1 MLGALHLDPSS
12 ETPLYQQL
20 AAQIREMIRAGRLV
34 RGDRLPATRELAGK
48 LGLNRSTVNAAYAL
62 LESEGLIH
70 GHVGRGSFVLAKL
83 PARGVDWAG
92 LLEPAARFSA
102 LAWSTG
108 GDPEG
113 VISFATSRPDESLF
127 PLEEFRATCREVV
140 ESAQA
145 RALLQLGSPSGYA
158 PLRDFL
164 LQEARREGMARAGD
178 DVLITSGCQQALDLL
193 QRVLAPAGE
202 TVALEEPASPGL
214 RSLFLRA
221 GVRLVGIPIAADG
234 LDLGELE
241 RILKLERP
249 RLLVLTPNF
258 QNPTGLSLK
267 REARRA
273 VLERVRAAGAV
284 LVENDIYGDLRYSG
298 APAPTLKQMDET
310 GDTILVRS
318 FSKIAFP
325 GLRVGWVIGPR
336 ALVARLA
343 EAKQWTDLHTDQL
356 SQAVLLRFTVSGRLA
371 RHRERVRAAGAE
383 RLAAALAA
391 CRKHLPQG
399 TFWTRP
405 HGGMNLWVRLPEPLD
420 AAELLPRAR
429 QENVTYLP
437 GKFFEVS
444 RPLAAGLRISFA
456 SVAPA
461 EIQAGI
467 AILGRIFREA
477 MDRAEAAGRLSP
489 APALV

>member
-1 MLGALHLDPSS
+1 MWGALRLDPGA
-12 ETPLYQQL
+12 ETPLYRQL
-20 AAQIREMIRAGRLV
+20 ASQIRELIRAGRLAS
-34 RGDRLPATRELAGK
+34 GDRLPATRELAAR

-62 LESEGLIH
+62 LESEGLIQ
-70 GHVGRGSFVLAKL
+70 GHVGRGSFVLARL

-92 LLEPAARFSA
+92 LLEPAARLSR
-102 LAWSTG
+102 LAGFPAGEPT
-108 GDPEG
+108 G

-140 ESAQA
+140 DSAQA
-145 RALLQLGSPSGYA
+145 RELLQLGSPSGYG
-158 PLRDFL
+158 PLREYL
-164 LQEARREGMARAGD
+164 LAEARREGVARSGD
-178 DVLITSGCQQALDLL
+178 DILITNGCQQALDLL

-221 GVRLVGIPIAADG
+221 GVRLVGVPIGDDG
-234 LDLGELE
+234 LELSQLE
-241 RILKLERP
+241 RILKVERP

-258 QNPTGLSLK
+258 QNPTGLSLS
-267 REARRA
+267 REARHTVA
-273 VLERVRAAGAV
+273 ELVRAAGAV
-284 LVENDIYGDLRYSG
+284 LVENDIYGELRYSG
-298 APAPTLKQMDET
+298 APAPTLKQLDES
-310 GDTILVRS
+310 GDTVLVRS

-325 GLRVGWVIGPR
+325 GLRVGWLIGPR

-356 SQAVLLRFTVSGRLA
+356 SQAVLLRFAVSGRLA
-371 RHRERVRAAGAE
+371 RHRERVRAAGSE
-383 RLAAALAA
+383 RLAVVLAA
-391 CRKHLPQG
+391 CRKHLPPG

-405 HGGMNLWVRLPEPLD
+405 QGGMNLWVRLPEPLD

-429 QENVTYLP
+429 QEQVTYLP

-444 RPLAAGLRISFA
+444 RPQGNGLRISFA
-456 SVAPA
+456 AVAPA
-461 EIQAGI
+461 AIRTGI
-467 AILGRIFREA
+467 AVLGRIFQAE
-477 MDRAEAAGRLSP
+477 MDRARAAGRLNA